1 MILCMCLGVLNG
13 VKAQGYTLEQ
23 LEQLFLKNNYQLI
36 AARYHINK
44 ADAQIVQEKLWHNPT
59 LSIDEV
65 NLWSNST
72 SERYPPMIGRY
83 GETQQLSIALEQL
96 IETAGKRRKRISI
109 KHLERKMAVYEFEEI
124 MRDLKKEL
132 RQAYYQIAFQKESA
146 TQLQQ
151 LIKLFETL
159 AERYANQLQTRNVSV
174 SDHQR
179 IQVELFAVQ
188 KEWLE
193 LQEDMHS
200 NLLTL
205 SALTQ
210 VERLDHDQ
218 ILTSD
223 LLQDRTDRLPSNLS
237 AVLLEENL
245 AIKRQDLV
253 IKTANEQVALQ
264 KAIARPDLAVQISYD
279 RGGNIMQDFVGIG
292 VQIDLPV
299 HNRNQGAIQAA
310 KHAHEIAE
318 VNRRGVE
325 TELQL
330 RVSRLHNQLLNYQK
344 MLKEW
349 NSVSGD
355 EIDSTLEN
363 YEKYLLDKQ
372 LSLLEFIDFV
382 QASHQAKQALL
393 ELRAGYND
401 AFEELQYLLGK
412 DF

>member
-1 MILCMCLGVLNG
+1 M
-13 VKAQGYTLEQ
+13 
-23 LEQLFLKNNYQLI
+23 
-36 AARYHINK
+36 
-44 ADAQIVQEKLWHNPT
+44 
-59 LSIDEV
+59 
-65 NLWSNST
+65 
-72 SERYPPMIGRY
+72 
-83 GETQQLSIALEQL
+83 
-96 IETAGKRRKRISI
+96 
-109 KHLERKMAVYEFEEI
+109 
-124 MRDLKKEL
+124 
-132 RQAYYQIAFQKESA
+132 
-146 TQLQQ
+146 QQ